1 VDLKKKRKFLSVF
14 RIRTRFTGFGTG
26 SIDKK
31 ICKKIKYFI
40 FSNMGGK
47 MPDPDP
53 NFNTDRDPDPDMHQ
67 YDAVPHANPAPS
79 FTNV

>member
-1 VDLKKKRKFLSVF
+1 
-14 RIRTRFTGFGTG
+14 
-26 SIDKK
+26 
-31 ICKKIKYFI
+31 
-40 FSNMGGK
+40 